1 MALVGVSPIPMEV
14 RSSPEVLTREVT
26 HRPWQVL
33 QGDRDS
39 RELRASLPGLGGALG
54 PRVQVE
60 LLLTLVLVACVDGVV
75 VPLLGLGR
83 QGLSLLGT
91 FSLATWVLSVAPLPP
106 I

>member
-1 MALVGVSPIPMEV
+1 M
-14 RSSPEVLTREVT
+14 
-26 HRPWQVL
+26 
-33 QGDRDS
+33 
-39 RELRASLPGLGGALG
+39 
-54 PRVQVE
+54 QVE